1 MSQGSDI
8 QPQEVGGL
16 EEIVLGC
23 RGQEVCFL
31 IPNHVEVS
39 VVTDTLLG
47 VFPLLLRPLGLSE
60 ETVGKSLEITT
71 ESSHVGPQLCLLC
84 LLHLIEVQRDD
95 DSGVGGWPH
104 LSDGLHHVVAGEDDH
119 AVLEGEKVLH
129 VV

>member
-1 MSQGSDI
+1 MSQGSNI

-31 IPNHVEVS
+31 IPNHVEIS

-60 ETVGKSLEITT
+60 ETKETPARLAVSASQDCCLKVWNLE
-71 ESSHVGPQLCLLC
+71 
-84 LLHLIEVQRDD
+84 
-95 DSGVGGWPH
+95 SGQCVR
-104 LSDGLHHVVAGEDDH
+104 
-119 AVLEGEKVLH
+119 
-129 VV
+129 